1 MTRPKASPLV
11 FVGVLATA
19 GAGVLLW
26 CAWLVLTAPLPGDAA
41 AAAWALWLLAVAA
54 FATLIAYLSEL
65 VRHGALA
72 RRGSWKP
79 RPGLLLLWV
88 AGLTALLAFPFV
100 LPERSDAT
108 RSDRPATQDRSV
120 PDAALTGGGA
130 PDGSTVSP
138 TFATTSSS
146 RSSTVTRA
154 TSPAADHLHGRHRVR
169 PSAA

>member
-19 GAGVLLW
+19 GAGILLW

-54 FATLIAYLSEL
+54 FATLIAYLREL

-100 LPERSDAT
+100 LPERSGAT
-108 RSDRPATQDRSV
+108 RSDRPATQDRSA
-120 PDAALTGGGA
+120 PDTSPPGGA
-130 PDGSTVSP
+130 TPDGTTASAGSA
-138 TFATTSSS
+138 ATGAS
-146 RSSTVTRA
+146 RSSTATRA
-154 TSPAADHLHGRHRVR
+154 PSPAADHLHGRHRVR